1 MRLSRQEYWNGCP
14 GFSPGDLP
22 HPGTKSASLD
32 AVYNR
37 FTLQSRPEVKSDNG
51 VAPSS
56 HHRPHCQTT
65 WLQPQLTKTRIGR
78 DKTLLGPRDALP
90 GTEGKDCCL
99 SLGQKTKAQT
109 SEKMPNVLAEGE
121 VSSDSSAPLP
131 FQQISDLH
139 APLHPEVITPVL
151 MQPSPAACQQNQQSE

>member
-1 MRLSRQEYWNGCP
+1 MGLSRQEYWNGCP
-14 GFSPGDLP
+14 GLSPGDLP

-37 FTLQSRPEVKSDNG
+37 FTLQSLPEVKSDNG
-51 VAPSS
+51 VASSS

-90 GTEGKDCCL
+90 GTEGKDRCL

-109 SEKMPNVLAEGE
+109 SENLPRVLAEGE

-151 MQPSPAACQQNQQSE
+151 MQPSPAACQQNQQTE